1 MSKVAERPNATAFGA
16 EIRGRRSEQEDSFRL
31 RQFEDDGSWLI
42 VLSDGMGGHAAGALA
57 SRIAAEGFLAS
68 FAALKAR
75 SAPLEEA
82 LVTALHDAND
92 RIGHVQQA
100 APDAEGMGATL
111 VAAYLGAAG
120 VSWISVGDSPLWIWR
135 AGRLRR
141 LNEDHS
147 MRGLVRHGERGAGNL
162 LRSALGVPSIPMIDC
177 HAAPEPVAR
186 DELVVVAS
194 DGILTLDEEQIGNY
208 IAAHARDGLEPLATG
223 LLEAVA
229 GAGRNNQDNCTI
241 VLAAPDA
248 AALASPWARSLA
260 RGADLLNG
268 ITRFLTSRD
277 RNGG

>member
-1 MSKVAERPNATAFGA
+1 MPKVAERPNATAFGA

-31 RQFEDDGSWLI
+31 RQFDDDGSWLI

-75 SAPLEEA
+75 AAPLEEA
-82 LVTALHDAND
+82 LMVALYDAND

-111 VAAYLGAAG
+111 VAAYLDAAG
-120 VSWISVGDSPLWIWR
+120 VSWVSVGDSPLWVWR

-147 MRGLVRHGERGAGNL
+147 MRGLVRRGEQRASNL
-162 LRSALGVPSIPMIDC
+162 LRSALGVPDIPLIDC

-194 DGILTLDEEQIGNY
+194 DGILTLNEEQIGGY
-208 IAAHARDGLEPLATG
+208 IAAHAHLGVEQLATG
-223 LLEAVA
+223 LLETVA
-229 GAGRNNQDNCTI
+229 GIGRDNQDNCTV
-241 VLAAPDA
+241 VLAAPDV

-260 RGADLLNG
+260 KGADLLNG
-268 ITRFLTSRD
+268 IARYLTPRD

>member
-75 SAPLEEA
+75 SAPLEDA
-82 LVTALHDAND
+82 LMTALHDAND

-111 VAAYLGAAG
+111 VAAYLAEAG
-120 VSWISVGDSPLWIWR
+120 VSWVSVGDSPLWVWR

-147 MRGLVRHGERGAGNL
+147 LRGLVRRDERGASNL
-162 LRSALGVPSIPMIDC
+162 LRSALGVPNIPLIDC
-177 HAAPEPVAR
+177 HAVPEPVAR

-194 DGILTLDEEQIGNY
+194 DGILTLNEEQIGGY
-208 IAAHARDGLEPLATG
+208 IAAHAHHGVEQLATG
-223 LLEAVA
+223 LLETVA
-229 GAGRNNQDNCTI
+229 GIGRDNQDNCTV
-241 VLAAPDA
+241 VLAAPDVA
-248 AALASPWARSLA
+248 GLASPWARSLA
-260 RGADLLNG
+260 KGAELLNG
-268 ITRFLTSRD
+268 IARYLTPRD